1 MCQNKRYLPGATM
14 VLGHLELMVGMRK
27 QHLTMCVHP
36 LPSRHLTVCV
46 HPLPSRHL
54 TVCVHPWPSRHL
66 NVSQVVAAHLSEEE
80 KHAST
85 VAWNAR

>member
-14 VLGHLELMVGMRK
+14 VLGHLELMVGVRE
-27 QHLTMCVHP
+27 QHF
-36 LPSRHLTVCV
+36 TVCV
-46 HPLPSRHL
+46 HPL
-54 TVCVHPWPSRHL
+54 PSRHL

>member
-14 VLGHLELMVGMRK
+14 VLGRLELMVGMRK

-46 HPLPSRHL
+46 HP
-54 TVCVHPWPSRHL
+54 WPSRHL
-66 NVSQVVAAHLSEEE
+66 NVSQVVAVHLSEEE
-80 KHAST
+80 KHTST